1 VVGTIITYRD
11 CHHITATYARLL
23 AKPLALEIARE
34 TV

>member
-11 CHHITATYARLL
+11 REHITATYARLL
-23 AKPLALEIARE
+23 AKPLAVKIARA